1 MATSSLVADDN
12 ATTCAICGATFQ
24 RVGHLRR
31 HMASLHLGDRP
42 FACSMCDSRFA
53 RRDTLQRHLIVH
65 GGVSAGG
72 AEDIKPRRSKQQ
84 QQHRRAARACRNCAD
99 ARQRCDGNM
108 PCSRCGSKA
117 RPCSYPPQ
125 RQPRAAGRRRV
136 TSPVLLVEPPSAP
149 PSQEQLLSVVDELP
163 PAVDLDCM
171 DLGLDDFSSLD
182 SATFPSCIF
191 DPLAILKELDA
202 EWPGAG
208 VAPPPRRL
216 DDAAA
221 ESEAE
226 EPRSPSS
233 DSEPPV
239 ISLTEPAN
247 DGQALGFGHGASLRQ
262 EEELLLP
269 SSPNDDDV
277 WQAEDYG
284 HVPAIPPACYSQ
296 IRQCYAQVNGGDGH
310 LLYPTPCLD
319 ALPSRA
325 ALNAFVQLY
334 FEDFHPV
341 FPLLH
346 RASFDAGTAPWL
358 LVLAVAVTGCRFS
371 RNNVPAA
378 RVNAMQELLRRAI
391 QTTMERDR
399 AAVAG
404 EVWLAQAALL
414 NQTGMLHTIDMRLVE
429 HAQTNHALVA
439 TLCRRVGCFAES
451 TQEDDDDDEEE
462 SWAAWVARESARRL
476 AYCAWLL
483 DSQQVLLFDL
493 LPAIPIDILRV
504 RVPCL
509 EDLWEA
515 PSEDAWR
522 PIRSSA
528 SKSPHLALHTPLFLL
543 TLGTADSHSP
553 LRHLRGELT
562 LLYRTRQR
570 RDGLSDFAAL
580 MLALAVFRDLQ
591 PHLHAPSVNGFPQLP
606 KADNPADL
614 AEQYFE
620 PLLATAQPARTRLQ
634 LATLHHIHL
643 LGVLLRVSLRDL
655 FAFSGWRAD
664 SGGEAVRRACTRL
677 RRRYNSSPRAAQ
689 ELRRAVLHAA
699 RLFESLRSGSTRAH
713 HEPIALLVAVLT
725 VWLYSVLDD
734 NVPPGSAGAADEDEA
749 EDDCRRRTLLLGRE
763 QNDKGAE
770 DAWVAA
776 GAAAESGISVRLGGV
791 GCIRGGGGGTDR
803 RLIREAVR
811 MLLERRA
818 WNLSEAVAGVLTLQ
832 VNMCWDGGLHR

>member
-1 MATSSLVADDN
+1 MATSSLVADDD

-42 FACSMCDSRFA
+42 FACSLCDSRFA

-65 GGVSAGG
+65 GGVGAAG
-72 AEDIKPRRSKQQ
+72 AEDIKPRSKQK
-84 QQHRRAARACRNCAD
+84 HHRAARACRSCAS

-108 PCSRCGSKA
+108 PCGRCGSKA
-117 RPCSYPPQ
+117 QPCSYPPQ
-125 RQPRAAGRRRV
+125 RQPRAAAAARRRA

-149 PSQEQLLSVVDELP
+149 LLQEQQPLVVDELP
-163 PAVDLDCM
+163 AVVDLDCM
-171 DLGLDDFSSLD
+171 DLGFDDFSSLD
-182 SATFPSCIF
+182 SASFPSCIF
-191 DPLAILKELDA
+191 DPLAILQELDA

-208 VAPPPRRL
+208 VPTRL

-221 ESEAE
+221 AESEAAE
-226 EPRSPSS
+226 EPGSPSS
-233 DSEPPV
+233 SSDEPPV

-247 DGQALGFGHGASLRQ
+247 DGQALGFGHSGASLRQ
-262 EEELLLP
+262 EEGLLLP
-269 SSPNDDDV
+269 SSPDDDDDV

-310 LLYPTPCLD
+310 LLYPTTCLD

-346 RASFDAGTAPWL
+346 RASFDPGTAPWL

-451 TQEDDDDDEEE
+451 PQEDDEEEE
-462 SWAAWVARESARRL
+462 SWAAWVARAAVRL
-476 AYCAWLL
+476 AAGYPYRYFARAGALL
-483 DSQQVLLFDL
+483 GGLVGGAFRGRLAPDPQLCKQV
-493 LPAIPIDILRV
+493 
-504 RVPCL
+504 
-509 EDLWEA
+509 
-515 PSEDAWR
+515 
-522 PIRSSA
+522 
-528 SKSPHLALHTPLFLL
+528 PHLALHTSLFLL

-570 RDGLSDFAAL
+570 REGLGDFAAL

-591 PHLHAPSVNGFPQLP
+591 PHLHVPSVSGFPQLP

-634 LATLHHIHL
+634 LATLHHVHL

-664 SGGEAVRRACTRL
+664 SGGEAVRRACARL
-677 RRRYNSSPRAAQ
+677 RRRYSSSPHAAQ
-689 ELRRAVLHAA
+689 ELRRAVLAA
-699 RLFESLRSGSTRAH
+699 AHLFESLRGSSTRAH

-734 NVPPGSAGAADEDEA
+734 NIPPGSAGAADEDEA
-749 EDDCRRRTLLLGRE
+749 EDDCRRRPLLLGRE

-776 GAAAESGISVRLGGV
+776 GTAAESGISVRLGGV
-791 GCIRGGGGGTDR
+791 GCIRGGGGTDR

-832 VNMCWDGGLHR
+832 VNLCRDGGLHR

>member
-1 MATSSLVADDN
+1 MATSSLVADDD

-42 FACSMCDSRFA
+42 FACSLCDSRFA

-65 GGVSAGG
+65 GGVGAAG
-72 AEDIKPRRSKQQ
+72 AEDIKPRSKQK
-84 QQHRRAARACRNCAD
+84 HHRAARACRSCAS

-108 PCSRCGSKA
+108 PCGRCGSKA
-117 RPCSYPPQ
+117 QPCSYPPQ
-125 RQPRAAGRRRV
+125 RQPRAAAAARRRA

-149 PSQEQLLSVVDELP
+149 LLQEQQPLVVDELP
-163 PAVDLDCM
+163 AVVDLDCM
-171 DLGLDDFSSLD
+171 DLGFDDFSSLD
-182 SATFPSCIF
+182 SASFPSCIF
-191 DPLAILKELDA
+191 DPLAILQELDA

-208 VAPPPRRL
+208 VPTRL

-221 ESEAE
+221 AESEAAE
-226 EPRSPSS
+226 EPGSPSS
-233 DSEPPV
+233 SSDEPPV

-247 DGQALGFGHGASLRQ
+247 DGQALGFGHSGASLRQ
-262 EEELLLP
+262 EEGLLLP
-269 SSPNDDDV
+269 SSPDDDDDV

-310 LLYPTPCLD
+310 LLYPTTCLD

-346 RASFDAGTAPWL
+346 RASFDPGTAPWL

-451 TQEDDDDDEEE
+451 PQEDDEEEE

-528 SKSPHLALHTPLFLL
+528 SN
-543 TLGTADSHSP
+543 HSP

-570 RDGLSDFAAL
+570 REGLGDFAAL

-591 PHLHAPSVNGFPQLP
+591 PHLHVPSVSGFPQLP

-620 PLLATAQPARTRLQ
+620 PLLTTAQPARTRLQ
-634 LATLHHIHL
+634 LATLHHVHL

-664 SGGEAVRRACTRL
+664 SGGEAVRRACARL
-677 RRRYNSSPRAAQ
+677 RRRYSSSPHAAQ
-689 ELRRAVLHAA
+689 ELRRAVLAA
-699 RLFESLRSGSTRAH
+699 AHLFESLRGSSTRAH

-734 NVPPGSAGAADEDEA
+734 NIPPGSAGAADEDEA
-749 EDDCRRRTLLLGRE
+749 EDDCRRRPLLLGRE

-776 GAAAESGISVRLGGV
+776 GTAAESGISVRLGGV
-791 GCIRGGGGGTDR
+791 GCIRGGGGTDR

-832 VNMCWDGGLHR
+832 VNLCRDGGLHR